1 MRRRFTLIEMIL
13 AAGLLAVVMCV
24 AAMALRSAQQ
34 TWQSVDGAKL
44 RMERLLAVDSI
55 AENAF
60 RNTVNF
66 TWFDG
71 VHKERLCFDGQP
83 DTVMFPYLH
92 RVTTREEGALRFIR
106 LYLEDGNLT
115 AAYRPYPMLADDDV
129 KKCEIETLAGEVK
142 AVSFRYAFTEDDKLV
157 WFDRWDNDKLRN
169 VPSAIEMTVT
179 FTDGGEFRWLRRT
192 AGNSWRMR
200 PRNSREVVK

>member
-13 AAGLLAVVMCV
+13 AAGLLAAVMCI

-34 TWQSVDGAKL
+34 TWQSVDGARL
-44 RMERLLAVDSI
+44 RMERLLAVDAI

-60 RNTVNF
+60 RNAVNF

-71 VHKERLCFDGQP
+71 AHKECLCFDGQP

-92 RVTTREEGALRFIR
+92 RMATREDGALRFIKI
-106 LYLEDGNLT
+106 YLEDGNLT
-115 AAYRPYPMLADDDV
+115 AAYRPYPMLPEDDA
-129 KKCEIETLAGEVK
+129 KECETEILAGGVK
-142 AVSFRYAFTEDDKLV
+142 EVSFRYAFADDDRLV
-157 WFDRWDNDKLRN
+157 WFDRWDNDKMRN

-179 FTDGGEFRWLRRT
+179 FSDGGEFRWLRRT
-192 AGNSWRMR
+192 SGNSWRMR
-200 PRNSREVVK
+200 PQNSREVVK